1 MPIQEIES
9 ITEAFGT
16 QLDIHH
22 ASLDNNVQFIVLY
35 SFTYIRPIF
44 CPVSSAQNQASRRH
58 SRQELVE
65 SKLSRPAEVRTVIK
79 THLPTSFARRP
90 RF

>member
-1 MPIQEIES
+1 MPIQEIEP

-35 SFTYIRPIF
+35 LSHTFAL
-44 CPVSSAQNQASRRH
+44 SSARPLLLKIRH
-58 SRQELVE
+58 HDGILDKSWLNRSYPGQ
-65 SKLSRPAEVRTVIK
+65 
-79 THLPTSFARRP
+79 P
-90 RF
+90 R